1 MNLPLTACFI
11 TPSYAPDFE
20 RCRLLCESI
29 EKFVS
34 PKIPHYIIVD
44 QRDLALFRKL
54 QNSYTSVITK
64 ESILPWWIWRIPF
77 LKNSWFTLKTPPI
90 RGWLLQQLI
99 KIGIAHHIN
108 EDILIFVDSDVAFIR
123 SFQVDSIIC
132 NGQVRIFSNPES
144 IFSYME
150 THQKWY
156 DTAAELIGI
165 EPIPFPATDYIVQLA
180 IWRRNNVLKLCD
192 HLEKVSGKS
201 WIETLGSVWNLSEYV
216 LYGLFVESILK
227 EQSGHY
233 YDPQDLCHPY
243 WRDQPLSELE
253 LQQFFDQIQPHH
265 VAIMISAKA
274 GMSVQQY
281 QELVRQINSQA
292 SVT

>member
-29 EKFVS
+29 EKFVYPQIS
-34 PKIPHYIIVD
+34 HYIIVD
-44 QRDLALFRKL
+44 KRDLSLFNQL
-54 QNSYTSVITK
+54 NNSYTSVITK
-64 ESILPWWIWRIPF
+64 ESILPWWIWRIPL
-77 LKNSWFTLKTPPI
+77 LKNSWFSLKTPPI

-99 KIGIAHHIN
+99 KIGIAHHIK
-108 EDILIFVDSDVAFIR
+108 EEIMIFVDSDVSFIR
-123 SFQVDSIIC
+123 YFSVDSIIR
-132 NGQVRIFSNPES
+132 NNQVRIFSNPES

-165 EPIPFPATDYIVQLA
+165 APVPFPATDYIVQLA
-180 IWRRNNVLKLCD
+180 MWRRENVLKLCD

-216 LYGLFVESILK
+216 LYGMFVESILK

-233 YDPQDLCHPY
+233 YDPQDMCHPY
-243 WRDQPLSELE
+243 WGDQPLSDSE
-253 LQQFFDQIQPHH
+253 LQQFFNNIQPHH

-281 QELVRQINSQA
+281 QKLIQQINTQP
-292 SVT
+292 TTM